1 MITALAGG
9 VGGARFVDGLVAV
22 NGAANTSVIIN
33 TADDFNLYGLR
44 ICPDIDTVLYT
55 LAGIANPIQ
64 GWGIAG
70 DTRNTLDGIAAYGEE
85 PWFLLGDRDFSTHI
99 LRTAWLGNDIPLGS
113 VLYFLRRRLGVETAL
128 FPMTDSQVATMVE
141 TPDGVLSFQDY
152 FVKRRQ
158 EDDVLGIEFAGIE
171 SATAFG
177 PAIEAI
183 QQASVTILAP
193 SNPIVSIGPILA
205 VPGYREVLS
214 NRRNPVVAIS
224 PIIGGKA
231 LKGPADKMLTT
242 LGHESSALGVARIYQ
257 GLVDGFV
264 IDTIDADQKSAIE
277 ELGIAVLTTDA
288 IMHDIPDRARLAH
301 EVVEFGRALRVK
313 TAV

>member
-1 MITALAGG
+1 MITVLAGG

-22 NGAANTSVIIN
+22 NGAANTSVVIN

-55 LAGIANPIQ
+55 LAGIANPVQ

-70 DTRNTLDGIAAYGEE
+70 DTRNTLDGIAAFGEE

-99 LRTAWLGNDIPLGS
+99 LRTAWLRNEIPLGS

-128 FPMTDSQVATMVE
+128 FPMTDSTVATLVE
-141 TPDGVLSFQDY
+141 TQGGVLSFQDY

-171 SATAFG
+171 SATAYR
-177 PAIEAI
+177 PALEAI
-183 QQASVTILAP
+183 QQASVTIFAP

-205 VPGYREVLS
+205 VAGYRDILIH
-214 NRRNPVVAIS
+214 RRNPVVAIS

-231 LKGPADKMLTT
+231 IKGPADKMLTT
-242 LGHESSALGVARIYQ
+242 LGHESSALGVARIYE
-257 GLVDGFV
+257 GLIDGFV
-264 IDTIDADQKSAIE
+264 VDNIDADQKDAIE
-277 ELGIAVLTTDA
+277 DLGISVLATDA

-313 TAV
+313 SAV